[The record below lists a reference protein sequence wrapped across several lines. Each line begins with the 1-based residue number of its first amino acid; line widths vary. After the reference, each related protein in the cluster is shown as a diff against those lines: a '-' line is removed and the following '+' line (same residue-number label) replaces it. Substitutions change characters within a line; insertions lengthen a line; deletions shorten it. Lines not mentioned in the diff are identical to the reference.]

1 MRTNEIATHGQM
13 AEGLRSTIE
22 IIAGEQENLTCICA
36 YTKECPDPMPEF
48 QKLLVQYPDD
58 EIVIMTDLFGG
69 SVNNNALILTQD
81 SRIHVVTG
89 VSLAL
94 AIGILTS
101 DMEEDTVSVIRN
113 AIEEA
118 KDAMMYCEHMDIVEV
133 EDDEF

>member
-1 MRTNEIATHGQM
+1 
-13 AEGLRSTIE
+13 
-22 IIAGEQENLTCICA
+22 
-36 YTKECPDPMPEF
+36 
-48 QKLLVQYPDD
+48 
-58 EIVIMTDLFGG
+58 MTDLFGG